1 MDFVWSSGQRE
12 AELFV
17 IQMGHTQKV
26 TQAIQWSEK
35 MRKTDR
41 QDQVIWHL
49 VNFLSWAPQLTCI
62 WMSGASGLGKLTKFS
77 W

>member
-12 AELFV
+12 AKLFV

-41 QDQVIWHL
+41 QDQVIWGHSGEYGNKRHL
-49 VNFLSWAPQLTCI
+49 GT
-62 WMSGASGLGKLTKFS
+62 
-77 W
+77 